1 MQMDRTN
8 NYILKNQNVESLSGS
23 SQDNPRMLKQSL
35 AKIVSKV
42 KKVLPKSLSQKQY
55 VMKAIAETMC
65 VVSKEKNKDKCWTF
79 IRK

>member
-23 SQDNPRMLKQSL
+23 SQENPRMLKQSL

-42 KKVLPKSLSQKQY
+42 KKVLPKSFSQKQY
-55 VMKAIAETMC
+55 VMKAFAETMC
-65 VVSKEKNKDKCWTF
+65 VVSKEKNKDKC
-79 IRK
+79 